1 MVRTIALQISFDEV
15 SFCVHPFS
23 GVYFDLPKMS
33 TKSIHVTRASADD
46 SFIYFHNE
54 CFRREIE
61 EKSIW

>member
-1 MVRTIALQISFDEV
+1 MEHASSLSW
-15 SFCVHPFS
+15 FCVHPFS